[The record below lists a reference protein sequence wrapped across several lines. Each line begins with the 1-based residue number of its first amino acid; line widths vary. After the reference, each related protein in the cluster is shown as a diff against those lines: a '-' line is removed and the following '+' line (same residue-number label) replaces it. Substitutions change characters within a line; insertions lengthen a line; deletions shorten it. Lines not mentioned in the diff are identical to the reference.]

1 MLLLLDAVEKGEMII
16 QVDQIIEEEVE
27 TLAMKVAKG
36 KE

>member
-16 QVDQIIEEEVE
+16 QQDQIIEEEVE

>member
-16 QVDQIIEEEVE
+16 QEDQIIEEEVE
-27 TLAMKVAKG
+27 TLAIKVAKG

>member
-16 QVDQIIEEEVE
+16 QEDQIIEEEVE

>member
-16 QVDQIIEEEVE
+16 QEDQIIEEEVE
-27 TLAMKVAKG
+27 TLPMRVAKG